1 MDRKSTNIKDKF
13 NPELFLKYLD
23 DRLGVEILDFLKEL
37 SKISEV
43 LIFSGIIRNFFINT
57 YGPARDLDLVVDGN
71 KNSVGIFLDKF
82 LSVRNSFG
90 GYKIT
95 VGSVKVDIW
104 HIEDTWAYSNSKVDF
119 ELFQDY
125 NLPNTAF
132 FNFSSVVFDFNNSEF
147 IPSTSFNHFL
157 DTKELDMVL
166 EDNPMP
172 QLCIVNTIYYMT
184 KFNLNV
190 SFKLKNYCLQYFD
203 KFSEEDFNE
212 VQVKHFNEVKYDYP
226 FLKTYM
232 YIFKKEVMKN

>member
-1 MDRKSTNIKDKF
+1 MDKKSTNIKDKF
-13 NPELFLKYLD
+13 NPELFLKYLGN
-23 DRLGVEILDFLKEL
+23 RLGEEIQVFLKDL
-37 SKISEV
+37 SDLFEV
-43 LIFSGIIRNFFINT
+43 LIFSGIIRDFFINT
-57 YGPARDLDLVVDGN
+57 YGPARDLDLVVDGD
-71 KNSVGIFLDKF
+71 KISVSNYLDKF
-82 LSVRNSFG
+82 LPVRNSFG

-95 VGSVKVDIW
+95 IGSVKVDIW

-157 DTKELDMVL
+157 ETKELDMVL
-166 EDNPMP
+166 KDNPMP

-190 SFKLKNYCLQYFD
+190 SSKLKNYCLQYFE
-203 KFSEEDFNE
+203 KFSEEDFNK
-212 VQVKHFNEVKYDYP
+212 VQLKHFNEVKYDYS

-232 YIFKKEVMKN
+232 HIFNKEVMKN